1 MLLFMFV
8 ILVFYVGAP
17 YITLATRFKEFNK
30 WTRALFS
37 IFNTSQLTVNP
48 DSWANLGLYEMQA
61 FCILVFT
68 NFLYLCTAAFIIIAI
83 KKSIDMEFNQR
94 NLHEV
99 KVQDSF
105 GELNTKLAKFLL
117 DLESH
122 FDKTDQSDK
131 NTDKE
136 DTHKVINL
144 LWVDELLQSN
154 TSGYNDNKLLEYLV
168 DSQIRV
174 FPLINIDEVLRFLEA
189 LFKLKVK

>member
-1 MLLFMFV
+1 
-8 ILVFYVGAP
+8 
-17 YITLATRFKEFNK
+17 
-30 WTRALFS
+30 
-37 IFNTSQLTVNP
+37 VNP
-48 DSWANLGLYEMQA
+48 DSWANLGLYELQA

-94 NLHEV
+94 DLHEV

-117 DLESH
+117 DLESY
-122 FDKTDQSDK
+122 FDKTDQMDK

-154 TSGYNDNKLLEYLV
+154 TSGYKDNNLLEYLV
-168 DSQIRV
+168 DPQIIV
-174 FPLINIDEVLRFLEA
+174 FP
-189 LFKLKVK
+189 

>member
-1 MLLFMFV
+1 
-8 ILVFYVGAP
+8 
-17 YITLATRFKEFNK
+17 
-30 WTRALFS
+30 
-37 IFNTSQLTVNP
+37 
-48 DSWANLGLYEMQA
+48 
-61 FCILVFT
+61 
-68 NFLYLCTAAFIIIAI
+68 
-83 KKSIDMEFNQR
+83 MEFNQR